1 MTPNE
6 ISISLSNETDSI
18 IPVSEE
24 SILECVIVVGLGE
37 QKEFSLIEVVYVST
51 EKIVEI
57 NSDHL
62 GKTYITDII
71 TFDYTDSEEE
81 EIEGTLFCCESRIAE
96 QALEFKEPLKKEFHR
111 IIIHGLLHLCGYQ
124 DSSDD
129 LKKQMTAK
137 EDLYLSKISL

>member
-6 ISISLSNETDSI
+6 ISISLSNETEST

-24 SILECVIVVGLGE
+24 SILDCVITVGAGE
-37 QKEFSLIEVVYVST
+37 QKEFSLVEIVYVT
-51 EKIVEI
+51 AEKIAEI

-62 GKTYITDII
+62 GKTYVTDII
-71 TFDYTDSEEE
+71 TFDYTDSEED

-96 QALEFKEPLKKEFHR
+96 QALEFNEPLKKEFHR

-124 DSSDD
+124 DSTED